1 MPFLT
6 PIIRQTAWISLVPQL
21 IVMGLLIYGFHL
33 LRFSTPSAFIY
44 GALAYLTLSSSL
56 RKWLKKHHKE
66 GMRLVKEQD
75 FENAILS
82 FEKSVA
88 FFTRNTWIDKYRFLT
103 MLDSSQISYKEMGLT
118 NIAFCYYRMG
128 DTEMAKA
135 HYEGLLSEF
144 PESKLANASLTMLNT
159 P

>member
-1 MPFLT
+1 MPSPT

-21 IVMGLLIYGFHL
+21 IFMGLLIYGFHL
-33 LRFSTPSAFIY
+33 LRFSMPRAFIY
-44 GALAYLTLSSSL
+44 GALAYLSLSSSL
-56 RKWLKKHHKE
+56 RRWLKKHHRE

-88 FFTRNTWIDKYRFLT
+88 FFTRHAWIDTYRFLT
-103 MLDSSQISYKEMGLT
+103 MLDSSKISYKEMGLT

-128 DTEMAKA
+128 DTEMAKSY
-135 HYEGLLSEF
+135 YEGLLSEF
-144 PESKLANASLTMLNT
+144 PESKLASASLTMLNI